1 MVFRKYH
8 QQRFIRVYRP
18 AGKELAQRMMERHSD
33 VSRTACLRNR
43 MLYLPIKTRSM
54 RVCPRGGIRFMFL
67 VPTLLYSCNSPYS
80 CSLKNAPP
88 CSLRYPCEYPY
99 SRRICPKNATGFVA
113 QRSRLHWH
121 MKQASLPNE
130 ASFIFSGY
138 FLDMIISV
146 GFRVNSHQGGF
157 LQVIGRS

>member
-54 RVCPRGGIRFMFL
+54 RVCPRGVLGL
-67 VPTLLYSCNSPYS
+67 
-80 CSLKNAPP
+80 CSLFQHFSIRVIRPIRVLLKTP
-88 CSLRYPCEYPY
+88 LRVLCAIRV
-99 SRRICPKNATGFVA
+99 SIRIHAEFVPKT
-113 QRSRLHWH
+113 Q
-121 MKQASLPNE
+121 QASLPNE
-130 ASFIFSGY
+130 AGFIGT
-138 FLDMIISV
+138 
-146 GFRVNSHQGGF
+146 
-157 LQVIGRS
+157 